1 MKKLALLA
9 FATLAFGCLSFAGTK
24 TFTGVVGDT
33 HCGIKHSTASAE
45 AAACVEKCVTGGA
58 KYVLISSDGNVYLLD
73 AQDQFKG
80 LGGKNVTVK
89 GTLDGSTITVKSVAS
104 K

>member
-1 MKKLALLA
+1 MKKIGLLV
-9 FATLAFGCLSFAGTK
+9 FAVLVFASLSFAGTK
-24 TFTGVVGDT
+24 TFVGVVSDT
-33 HCGIKHSTASAE
+33 HCGIKH
-45 AAACVEKCVTGGA
+45 AAAGNGDCVDHCVAGGS
-58 KYVLISSDGNVYLLD
+58 KYVLVAEDGTVYLLD

-89 GTLDGSTITVKSVAS
+89 GSLDGSTITVKTVAQ